1 MNYTH
6 LRALARLELPD
17 PVPGGLPVQ
26 DHLQDLPLALRVV
39 AFERCALGVERYG
52 VPLAALDGRGPVDAL
67 QEAGDLVAYLRR
79 EALGG
84 DAEAA
89 AILDDLVAPLS
100 RLVAWAVERVPA
112 PGSELV

>member
-1 MNYTH
+1 MNYAH

-17 PVPGGLPVQ
+17 PVPGGLQVR
-26 DHLQDLPLALRVV
+26 DYLQDLPLALRVL
-39 AFERCALGVERYG
+39 AFERLALGVERYG

-67 QEAGDLVAYLRR
+67 QEAGDLVNYLRR

-84 DAEAA
+84 DADAA

-100 RLVAWAVERVPA
+100 RLVAWVVVRVPA
-112 PGSELV
+112 TGTELV